1 MLQRIKL
8 QTPDGIREYVLVPGS
23 DAYDAARGAGE
34 IHIGD
39 EIVYRN
45 YLVAIMDDFEMLVLE
60 RIQMGDPV
68 FGGGMGPQFAPPPG
82 GFATGSFG
90 DRAGWNTDGANWS
103 FTINGVPLT
112 PEQME
117 QFAGGGFARN

>member
-1 MLQRIKL
+1 MVAKIKL
-8 QTPDGIREYVLVPGS
+8 QTPDGIREYALVPGTNEFDS
-23 DAYDAARGAGE
+23 AKAAGE

-45 YLVAIMDDFEMLVLE
+45 FLVAIIEDFEMLVLE
-60 RIQMGDPV
+60 RIKIGDPV
-68 FGGGMGPQFAPPPG
+68 FGGGMGPEFAPPPG
-82 GFATGSFG
+82 GFG

>member
-1 MLQRIKL
+1 MLQRIRL
-8 QTPDGIREYVLVPGS
+8 QTPDGIREYVLVPGTNEF
-23 DAYDAARGAGE
+23 DTAKAAGE

-45 YLVAIMDDFEMLVLE
+45 YLVAIIGDFEMLVLE

-68 FGGGMGPQFAPPPG
+68 FGGGMEPQFAPPAG
-82 GFATGSFG
+82 GWS
-90 DRAGWNTDGANWS
+90 TDGGNWS

>member
-8 QTPDGIREYVLVPGS
+8 QTPDGIREYALVPGS

-45 YLVAIMDDFEMLVLE
+45 YLVVIVDDFEMLVME

-68 FGGGMGPQFAPPPG
+68 FGGGMAGPEFAPPVG
-82 GFATGSFG
+82 GWSASP
-90 DRAGWNTDGANWS
+90 DGMQWH
-103 FTINGVPLT
+103 FTVNGQPVT
-112 PEQME
+112 PEQAA
-117 QFAGGGFARN
+117 QFMGGGFARN